1 MAIYFKFDGA
11 DGGSTDKGYEKWVI
25 GEKYDVLGTRQ
36 LQSSAGGSAQTGQQR
51 MTGSTVLG
59 PIEGVMNTDKASPKL
74 MVACL
79 GGKPVKKV
87 EIVETTT
94 VGGKSELNNYFE
106 LSDVLVTLID
116 VGGDGKGNQQTRVL
130 MMPTKIK
137 YKYQEIDPNTGSVK
151 GSVEGEYDAMSG
163 ESK

>member
-1 MAIYFKFDGA
+1 
-11 DGGSTDKGYEKWVI
+11 
-25 GEKYDVLGTRQ
+25 
-36 LQSSAGGSAQTGQQR
+36 
-51 MTGSTVLG
+51 
-59 PIEGVMNTDKASPKL
+59 MNTDKASPKL
-74 MVACL
+74 LAACL

-87 EIVETTT
+87 EIAETTT

>member
-1 MAIYFKFDGA
+1 MAVYLKFDGA

-25 GEKYDVLGTRQ
+25 GHKYNVLGTRQ
-36 LQSSAGGSAQTGQQR
+36 LMTSAGGSAQTGQQR

-59 PIEGVMNTDKASPKL
+59 PIEAVMNTDKASPKL
-74 MVACL
+74 LAACL
-79 GGKPVKKV
+79 GGKPVKKI
-87 EIVETTT
+87 EIAETTT

-116 VGGDGKGNQQTRVL
+116 VGGDGKGNQETRLL

-137 YKYQEIDPNTGSVK
+137 HKYQEIDPKDGSVK
-151 GSVEGEYDAMSG
+151 GSVEGEADVMTG

>member
-1 MAIYFKFDGA
+1 MAVYFKFDGA

-25 GEKYDVLGTRQ
+25 GHKYNVLGTRQ
-36 LQSSAGGSAQTGQQR
+36 LMTSAGGANLTGQQR

-59 PIEGVMNTDKASPKL
+59 PIEGIMNTDKSAPKL
-74 MVACL
+74 LSACL

-130 MMPTKIK
+130 LMPTKIK
-137 YKYQEIDPNTGSVK
+137 HKYQEIDPKDGSVK
-151 GSVEGEYDAMSG
+151 GSVEGEADVMAG
-163 ESK
+163 TAK

>member
-1 MAIYFKFDGA
+1 MAVYFKFDGA

-36 LQSSAGGSAQTGQQR
+36 LMTSAGGSSQTGQQR
-51 MTGSTVLG
+51 MTGSTVIG

-74 MVACL
+74 LAACL

-87 EIVETTT
+87 EIAETTT

-106 LSDVLVTLID
+106 LSDVLVTLVD

-130 MMPTKIK
+130 LMPTKIK
-137 YKYQEIDPNTGSVK
+137 YKYQEIDPKDGSMKGTVEAEADSMTGEAK
-151 GSVEGEYDAMSG
+151 
-163 ESK
+163 

>member
-1 MAIYFKFDGA
+1 MAVYFKFEGA

-25 GEKYDVLGTRQ
+25 GHKYNVLGTRQ
-36 LQSSAGGSAQTGQQR
+36 LMTSVGGANLTGQQR

-59 PIEGVMNTDKASPKL
+59 PIEGIMNTDKSAPKL
-74 MVACL
+74 LSACL

-130 MMPTKIK
+130 LMPTKIK
-137 YKYQEIDPNTGSVK
+137 HKYQEIDPKDGSVK
-151 GSVEGEYDAMSG
+151 GSVEGEADVMAG
-163 ESK
+163 TAK